1 MPDSGMDSEDDMD
14 VDTGRV
20 SANRIA
26 AMVSLAAALIA
37 LGLHQLVPERPVW
50 SGVAIGFG
58 LAAALAVFILKRME
72 ARLTALKT
80 ENREAYRQAAARETE
95 ARARERAA
103 GEKTAKLALALD
115 ELPVGVF
122 ATDGSGALIYANRTL
137 GRWVDRPAASLIGA
151 HTHLSALCEDDTPPP
166 ESGVAMVR
174 LRAASGEGLAAYIM
188 RNQAADGAGTR
199 GVILR
204 DPGNAEPEISEPTSD
219 QSEPPLPPTWLYADS
234 PVGIAMLEADGRIA
248 DCNMA
253 FRGFLDP
260 SQEPIGSDFL
270 AHVAMEDRDELRA
283 SLSKLVLG
291 TARTVHT
298 EVRLPGRGAS
308 GAGAVDGL
316 ERAASIYASKAPS
329 LDGDEDQIVIHA
341 IDETEHR
348 HLEVQFA
355 QSQKMQAIGQLAGGV
370 AHDFNNLLTAM
381 IGFCDLLLQRH
392 GPEDP
397 SFADIM
403 QIQQNANRATNLV
416 RQLLA
421 FSRKQTLAP
430 VVIDP
435 AEALGDLSH
444 LLGRLLGEVV
454 ELQLSP
460 APGVHLIRADRGQF
474 DQVIINLA
482 VNARDAMPGGGTL
495 SVAARNEIVSSP
507 VRRGDQVMAPGA
519 YVVIEVTDTGTGISK
534 ENLERIFEPFFS
546 TKEVGAGTGLGLST
560 VYGIVR
566 QSEGF
571 IFVESAVGQGTSF
584 RIYLPAYAGED
595 ADQQRPA
602 ADAAAAAG
610 RALEARKR
618 EQQANQQEDAATD
631 LTGAGVVLL
640 VEDEDAVRQFG
651 ARALRNKGYTV
662 LEAENG
668 EMALDVINETDQSID
683 MIVSDVVMPG
693 MDGHTLVQ
701 LVRQEIDGVKVI
713 LMSGYAE
720 DVFRD
725 EISRDPSIHFL
736 SKPFSLKQLASTV
749 KTVMTSSDSSS

>member
-1 MPDSGMDSEDDMD
+1 
-14 VDTGRV
+14 
-20 SANRIA
+20 
-26 AMVSLAAALIA
+26 
-37 LGLHQLVPERPVW
+37 
-50 SGVAIGFG
+50 
-58 LAAALAVFILKRME
+58 
-72 ARLTALKT
+72 
-80 ENREAYRQAAARETE
+80 
-95 ARARERAA
+95 
-103 GEKTAKLALALD
+103 
-115 ELPVGVF
+115 
-122 ATDGSGALIYANRTL
+122 
-137 GRWVDRPAASLIGA
+137 
-151 HTHLSALCEDDTPPP
+151 
-166 ESGVAMVR
+166 
-174 LRAASGEGLAAYIM
+174 
-188 RNQAADGAGTR
+188 
-199 GVILR
+199 
-204 DPGNAEPEISEPTSD
+204 
-219 QSEPPLPPTWLYADS
+219 
-234 PVGIAMLEADGRIA
+234 
-248 DCNMA
+248 
-253 FRGFLDP
+253 
-260 SQEPIGSDFL
+260 
-270 AHVAMEDRDELRA
+270 
-283 SLSKLVLG
+283 
-291 TARTVHT
+291 
-298 EVRLPGRGAS
+298 
-308 GAGAVDGL
+308 
-316 ERAASIYASKAPS
+316 
-329 LDGDEDQIVIHA
+329 
-341 IDETEHR
+341 
-348 HLEVQFA
+348 
-355 QSQKMQAIGQLAGGV
+355 
-370 AHDFNNLLTAM
+370 
-381 IGFCDLLLQRH
+381 LQRH

-454 ELQLSP
+454 ELDLSP
-460 APGVHLIRADRGQF
+460 EAGVHLIRADRGQF

-495 SVAARNEIVSSP
+495 TVAARNEIVGSP
-507 VRRGDQVMAPGA
+507 VRRGDQVMPPGA

-595 ADQQRPA
+595 AGTGRAA

-618 EQQANQQEDAATD
+618 ERQASQHEDAATD

-651 ARALRNKGYTV
+651 SRALRNKGYTV

-668 EMALDVINETDQSID
+668 EVALDVINGTDQTID

-701 LVRQEIDGVKVI
+701 LVRQEIPGVKVI

-725 EISRDPSIHFL
+725 EISRDPTIHFL
-736 SKPFSLKQLASTV
+736 SKPFSLKTLASTV
-749 KTVMTSSDSSS
+749 KNVMEG